1 MGFIALDMHCSLIF
15 DCKIH
20 VAYISGA
27 CEKFNGGMHL
37 TQPNMLQI
45 VYNTPVVADFK
56 ENEIT
61 VATASCST
69 G

>member
-1 MGFIALDMHCSLIF
+1 MIF
-15 DCKIH
+15 QQKRQNSI
-20 VAYISGA
+20 YLYW
-27 CEKFNGGMHL
+27 GMHL

-45 VYNTPVVADFK
+45 FYNTPVVADFK